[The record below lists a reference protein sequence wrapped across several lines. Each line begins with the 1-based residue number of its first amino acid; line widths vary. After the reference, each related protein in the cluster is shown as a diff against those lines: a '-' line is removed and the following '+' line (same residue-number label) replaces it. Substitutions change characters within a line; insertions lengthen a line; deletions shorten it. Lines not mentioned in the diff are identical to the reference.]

1 MALHDPQTRDET
13 ADGRAERLLE
23 LTREAADGITQA
35 LIAGLP
41 KTVQLIDQAFGDFI
55 QDGQALAT
63 LLRKSAA
70 GENAMHQV
78 VTDLIWNEAL
88 VRAEQELQQR
98 ERDEAEEAGEDKIDL
113 MLWHRDT
120 A

>member
-1 MALHDPQTRDET
+1 MALYDPIDNEARNEQL
-13 ADGRAERLLE
+13 AD
-23 LTREAADGITQA
+23 LTREAADNITQA

-55 QDGQALAT
+55 QDSQALAK
-63 LLRKSAA
+63 LLRQSAA

-78 VTDLIWNEAL
+78 VVDLIWNEAL
-88 VRAEQELQQR
+88 IRAEQELRGLEQ
-98 ERDEAEEAGEDKIDL
+98 DEAEEAEGDRVDL
-113 MLWHRDT
+113 LLWHRDT